1 MSVFLKRS
9 WMFGVAGRELLN
21 PTSPD
26 DEAVGRYGA
35 PGLVGLERAEFG
47 VLTHPLKARPLYK

>member
-1 MSVFLKRS
+1 MQLI
-9 WMFGVAGRELLN
+9 

-35 PGLVGLERAEFG
+35 PEFVQTPDSLRERELQDPSAWVGMQ
-47 VLTHPLKARPLYK
+47 LKGSDLF